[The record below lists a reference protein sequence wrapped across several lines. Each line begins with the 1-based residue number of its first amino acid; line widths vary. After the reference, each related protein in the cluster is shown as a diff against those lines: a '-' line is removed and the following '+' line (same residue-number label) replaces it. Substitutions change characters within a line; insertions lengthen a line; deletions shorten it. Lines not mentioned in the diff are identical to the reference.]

1 MGTRGI
7 EGFGMQERLFVYRS
21 RIEAP
26 ASTVFQWHARSG
38 AFERLSPPWEKVQLI
53 AESGGIAPGG
63 RKEVGMRLG
72 PLKLKWV
79 AQHGESIP
87 GREFTDTQLE
97 GPFARW
103 EHLHRFEP
111 GTPGCTLEDRVQYAL
126 PFGVLG
132 DLVARRAVQH
142 RLSSLFAY
150 RHRIT
155 QGDLALHQRYS
166 LSVPQKVLVSG
177 ASGLVGSALSHFLRA
192 GGHEV
197 TPLIRGSVP
206 ASGNAVRW
214 HPLAEETRAQ
224 DLEGFGAVVHLAGE
238 NIASRRWNSAQK
250 ERILRSRV
258 QGTRLL
264 CEALSRLDRPPRV
277 LISASA
283 IGFYGNRGDMLLDE
297 DKPAGSGFL
306 ADVSQ
311 AWEEATGPA
320 ERSGIRVVRLR
331 IGVVLTPAGG
341 ALARMLLPFRLGGG
355 GVLGSGKQFMSW
367 IALDDLLGA
376 ILHCLA
382 TEEVRGAVNAVAPNP
397 VTNREFT
404 RNLSSVLRRPAF
416 LPAPAAALRLALGEM
431 ADELLLASLRV
442 IPGRLVSTG
451 YKFLYPDIQS
461 ALIHM
466 LGRSKTSLG
475 ELNQLQPALRVT
487 TQQGGLTRNRRREKT
502 ARHASPLDKPTGPPG
517 SPSQEASGRVREVPS
532 DTSKPP
538 RRCHPAGGGI
548 DCFDPSANRGPGS

>member
-1 MGTRGI
+1 MEWVQKGGEASGMG
-7 EGFGMQERLFVYRS
+7 ERLFVYRS

-26 ASTVFQWHARSG
+26 ASTAFKWHGRSG

-53 AESGGIAPGG
+53 GESGGIAPGG
-63 RKEVGMRLG
+63 RKEIGMRLG

-79 AQHGESIP
+79 AQHGDWIP

-111 GTPGCTLEDRVQYAL
+111 LNGECFLEDRVRYVL
-126 PFGVLG
+126 PFGALA
-132 DLVARRAVQH
+132 DLVARRAVEH

-166 LSVPQKVLVSG
+166 LHAPQKILVSG

-197 TPLIRGSVP
+197 APLVRGNLPVSE
-206 ASGNAVRW
+206 NAVQW
-214 HPLAEETRAQ
+214 NPLAGEIRAQ
-224 DLEGFGAVVHLAGE
+224 NLEGFDAVVHLAGE
-238 NIASRRWNSAQK
+238 NIASRRWDSAQK
-250 ERILRSRV
+250 DRILKSRV

-264 CEALSRLDRPPRV
+264 CDALSRLDRPPRV

-283 IGFYGNRGDMLLDE
+283 VGFYGNRGDLLLDE
-297 DKPAGSGFL
+297 DAPAGRGFL

-311 AWEEATGPA
+311 AWEEAAGTA
-320 ERSGIRVVRLR
+320 ERAGIRVVRLR
-331 IGVVLTPAGG
+331 IGVVLTPEGG
-341 ALARMLLPFRLGGG
+341 ALARMLQLFRFGAG

-382 TEEVRGAVNAVAPNP
+382 TEDVRGAVNAVAPTP
-397 VTNREFT
+397 LTNRQFT
-404 RNLSSVLRRPAF
+404 HALSRVLQRPAL
-416 LPAPAAALRLALGEM
+416 LPAPGLALRLALGEM

-442 IPGRLVSTG
+442 IPARLVNTG
-451 YKFLYPDIQS
+451 YKFLYLNAES
-461 ALIHM
+461 ALSHM
-466 LGRSKTSLG
+466 LGKSKASLD
-475 ELNQLQPALRVT
+475 EFSQPVT
-487 TQQGGLTRNRRREKT
+487 HKRKR
-502 ARHASPLDKPTGPPG
+502 ATG
-517 SPSQEASGRVREVPS
+517 
-532 DTSKPP
+532 
-538 RRCHPAGGGI
+538 
-548 DCFDPSANRGPGS
+548 